1 MRSTLVA
8 LSMLARAGAHRYIFT
23 VHALKTDKIEVPADA
38 SAALV
43 GLMLNANRLAK
54 ASFEARYG
62 RK

>member
-8 LSMLARAGAHRYIFT
+8 LSILAGVGAHRYVFT
-23 VHALKTDKIEVPADA
+23 VHALKTGKIEVPADA

-43 GLMLNANRLAK
+43 DFMLNANRLAK

>member
-1 MRSTLVA
+1 
-8 LSMLARAGAHRYIFT
+8 MLAGAGAHRYVFT

-43 GLMLNANRLAK
+43 GFMLNANRLAK